1 MVKLTRY
8 SSIKK
13 RHFNE
18 AMAHL
23 AAMDFFGLRY
33 CLIMDPF
40 VQPQRAVTLILDV
53 CMRAAQKLLVC
64 SFTSTLSL
72 DYHLGT
78 YIMCSISIQYSTYL
92 LLRGNL
98 VGASQP
104 VVQYWKAACANH

>member
-40 VQPQRAVTLILDV
+40 VQPQRAVPHSPMRPYNLWTKGIPLEILKKGRNALATTLDN
-53 CMRAAQKLLVC
+53 R
-64 SFTSTLSL
+64 
-72 DYHLGT
+72 
-78 YIMCSISIQYSTYL
+78 
-92 LLRGNL
+92 
-98 VGASQP
+98 QP
-104 VVQYWKAACANH
+104 